1 MISHWFHSKHQDAS
15 ATRHTTSA
23 CAGLSANHPL
33 IAFLEINNVGKVAV
47 GISFRATSSDVL
59 FCSFLVGKV
68 VKIRRCMF
76 TKIALKRRLSRKTV
90 GFVHRYLF
98 DFGQGAHRVFWVGQR
113 AYIETDCPA
122 DVTLL
127 RDQFPTMID
136 GEVDQGSHD
145 FPW

>member
-1 MISHWFHSKHQDAS
+1 
-15 ATRHTTSA
+15 
-23 CAGLSANHPL
+23 
-33 IAFLEINNVGKVAV
+33 
-47 GISFRATSSDVL
+47 
-59 FCSFLVGKV
+59 
-68 VKIRRCMF
+68 MF
-76 TKIALKRRLSRKTV
+76 TKIALNRRLSHKTV

-98 DFGQGAHRVFWVGQR
+98 DFGQGAHRVFWVNQR

-127 RDQFPTMID
+127 RDQFSTMID